1 MSMTAWSIVGFTG
14 TGLFASRWLV
24 QLYGAHRAGRS
35 VVTPAFWAIS
45 LCGSLLQA
53 IYFGFGPHLDEVGL
67 LGSALPFLTSLYNL
81 VLALRQKEP
90 LTSPPISTRAVAEP
104 QS

>member
-1 MSMTAWSIVGFTG
+1 MTAWSIVGFAG

-24 QLYGAHRAGRS
+24 QLHGAHRAGRS

-53 IYFGFGPHLDEVGL
+53 IYFGLGPHLDEVGL
-67 LGSALPFLTSLYNL
+67 LGSALPFITSLYNL
-81 VLALRQKEP
+81 VLALKAREP
-90 LTSPPISTRAVAEP
+90 LIPPPVSTRVVA
-104 QS
+104 QTRS